1 MAKVARQAEQMVHS
15 YAEENEASV
24 QEETQTNCMMRRC
37 CKPYHHFVKLSC
49 NNGFAQIYAK
59 SFDESESTTEA
70 HWHEE
75 QDSQQQIS
83 ETLIQRWQTQQSSL
97 S

>member
-1 MAKVARQAEQMVHS
+1 MARQAEQMVHS

-70 HWHEE
+70 H
-75 QDSQQQIS
+75 
-83 ETLIQRWQTQQSSL
+83 
-97 S
+97 